1 MRGEVSRLNRV
12 SFTTRHSGSS
22 PNKPIQFLQALALT
36 AALIAPLA
44 ACSSLTP
51 VYGEGQ
57 IGARQMNFAY
67 AEPRNRLEQV
77 IYQEL
82 GLRLGKTADPAAP
95 LIQITATAYS
105 RDLTLG
111 ANPNPADAREATVTA
126 TALVLD
132 GPGGRQ
138 LLRVSRNAS
147 ASYTENAQGLANF
160 SARTEAEERA
170 AKAAAETL
178 RLALLSALAR

>member
-1 MRGEVSRLNRV
+1 MRGAVSRQKPVLPTSAQLRPTR
-12 SFTTRHSGSS
+12 SPTTLL
-22 PNKPIQFLQALALT
+22 KALALT

-51 VYGEGQ
+51 VYSDGQ
-57 IGARQMNFAY
+57 IGARQMSFAY

-82 GLRLGKTADPAAP
+82 GLRLGKTTDPSAP
-95 LIQITATAYS
+95 LIQVTASVYS

-111 ANPNPADAREATVTA
+111 SNPAPADAREATVTA
-126 TALVLD
+126 TAKVLD
-132 GPGGRQ
+132 GPGGRE
-138 LLRVSRNAS
+138 LLQVRRNAS

-170 AKAAAETL
+170 AKAAAESL
-178 RLALLSALAR
+178 RLALLGALSR